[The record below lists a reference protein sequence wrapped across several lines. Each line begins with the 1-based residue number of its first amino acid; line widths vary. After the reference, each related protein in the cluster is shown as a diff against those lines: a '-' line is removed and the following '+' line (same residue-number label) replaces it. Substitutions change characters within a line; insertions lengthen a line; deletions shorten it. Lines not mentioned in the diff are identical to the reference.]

1 MLIKSFQFS
10 TLLPVS
16 GIFLIPVFALLI
28 IMPVAAVITSVLVY
42 QGSRKKPFNV
52 LWILF
57 SVVSLFLIVIAQIN
71 SGIFNKPDFIVIAYT
86 FTGIISLI
94 LSAAMLIV
102 INVLKPKK
110 TTRQNELKKM
120 NIQDLE

>member
-1 MLIKSFQFS
+1 MLNSVHFS
-10 TLLPVS
+10 SLFPVG
-16 GIFLIPVFALLI
+16 GILLIPVFALLI
-28 IMPVAAVITSVLVY
+28 VMPIAAVITSILVY
-42 QGSRKKPFNV
+42 QGNRKKPFNV
-52 LWILF
+52 LWVLF
-57 SVVSLFLIVIAQIN
+57 SSVSLFLIVIAQIN
-71 SGIFNKPDFIVIAYT
+71 TGIFNKPDFIVMAYT